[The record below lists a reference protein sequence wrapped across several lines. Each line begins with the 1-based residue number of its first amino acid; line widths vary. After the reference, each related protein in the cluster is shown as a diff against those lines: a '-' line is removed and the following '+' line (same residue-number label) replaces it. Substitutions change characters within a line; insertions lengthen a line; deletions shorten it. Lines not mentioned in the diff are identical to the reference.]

1 MKKNEVKIGGTYTA
15 KVNGK
20 VAKVRIDAENPHGG
34 WNATNLE
41 TNRKVRI
48 KTAQRLRAC
57 LHADTHRQAAVSE
70 QTSHAPQSQLTLEET
85 KRLEAKRRQTKKRES
100 AKANGKLSALDAAA
114 KVLAGAKEPMNAKEL
129 IEAMAAKKLWTSPGG
144 KTPWATLYSA
154 ITREIA
160 KKGQDARFK
169 KAERGKFAANG

>member
-34 WNATNLE
+34 WDATNLE

-48 KTAQRLRAC
+48 KTAQRLRA
-57 LHADTHRQAAVSE
+57 AVSE
-70 QTSHAPQSQLTLEET
+70 RTGHAPQSQLTLEET
-85 KRLEAKRRQTKKRES
+85 KRLEAKRRQTKKQASE
-100 AKANGKLSALDAAA
+100 KANGKLSALDAAA
-114 KVLAGAKEPMNAKEL
+114 KVLAAAKEPMNAKEL

>member
-34 WNATNLE
+34 WDATNLE
-41 TNRKVRI
+41 TKRKVRI
-48 KTAQRLRAC
+48 KSAQRLRSV
-57 LHADTHRQAAVSE
+57 VSK
-70 QTSHAPQSQLTLEET
+70 QTGHAPQSQLTLEET
-85 KRLEAKRRQTKKRES
+85 KKLEAKRRPSKKATAS
-100 AKANGKLSALDAAA
+100 KANGKLSALDAAV
-114 KVLAGAKEPMNAKEL
+114 KVLGEAKEPMNAKQL

-154 ITREIA
+154 MTREINT
-160 KKGQDARFK
+160 KGKDARFK
-169 KAERGKFAANG
+169 KSERGKFAANG

>member
-48 KTAQRLRAC
+48 KTAQRLRA
-57 LHADTHRQAAVSE
+57 AVSE
-70 QTSHAPQSQLTLEET
+70 QTGHAPQSQLTLEET
-85 KRLEAKRRQTKKRES
+85 KRLEAKRGQTKKRES
-100 AKANGKLSALDAAA
+100 SKANGNLSALDAAA
-114 KVLAGAKEPMNAKEL
+114 KVLATAEKPMNAKEL
-129 IEAMAAKKLWTSPGG
+129 IEAMAKKKLWTSPGG

-160 KKGQDARFK
+160 KKGKDARFK